1 MIAFG
6 LRTRSWR
13 RAGAAFLIVAITIA
27 LCEAVA
33 RLALGMVQP
42 PSALAMFEDNPAA
55 AVRGF
60 AVKPNLNFRW
70 RSGEF
75 DVTVR
80 TNSQGYREDFEFR
93 LADVE
98 IAFMGD
104 SFALGH
110 GVEAEQRYTALF
122 AGMMK
127 DRVDPRRVVSLS
139 RNNGFQP
146 EHYEYFLKKH
156 PGLRPGTVIVGL
168 YLGNDLEPDVRETRF
183 DRQSLTLELPYRSVE
198 DGAIV
203 STAPYRIPLLRQ
215 LVSVSST
222 ARLAAILVNRS
233 GWREYLFE
241 ADAIVP
247 NALNSPALEWGEL
260 NAFAA
265 RSFAS
270 LVNIRDMARQWG
282 GRVVV
287 LLIPQNF
294 HAGAVKSPHLDR
306 ALWPKIPEIVARG
319 GLRAAVVERCKALAL
334 DCLDAG
340 SAMSPDDFFAADAH
354 WNASGHA
361 KAAKL
366 LYEYLSDR
374 RALR

>member
-1 MIAFG
+1 MIASG
-6 LRTRSWR
+6 LRTGPWR
-13 RAGAAFLIVAITIA
+13 RAGAALVIAAITIA
-27 LCEAVA
+27 LCEVVA

-42 PSALAMFEDNPAA
+42 ASALAIFEDNPAA
-55 AVRGF
+55 CVRGF
-60 AVKPNLNFRW
+60 AVKPNLRLRW
-70 RSGEF
+70 RTDEF

-80 TNSQGYREDFEFR
+80 TNSAGYREDFEFS
-93 LADVE
+93 LSDVE

-122 AGMMK
+122 AGKMK
-127 DRVDPRRVVSLS
+127 ARIDPKRVVSLS
-139 RNNGFQP
+139 RKNGFQP

-156 PGLRPGTVIVGL
+156 PELRPRHIVIGL
-168 YLGNDLEPDVRETRF
+168 YLGNDLEPDVKETRF

-198 DGAIV
+198 GGAIV
-203 STAPYRIPLLRQ
+203 STAPYRLPLFRQ
-215 LVSVSST
+215 LVSISGTV
-222 ARLAAILVNRS
+222 RLAAILVNRS
-233 GWREYLFE
+233 RWREYLFE
-241 ADAIVP
+241 ADAVVP
-247 NALNSPALEWGEL
+247 NALNSPALEWGAL
-260 NAFAA
+260 NAYSA

-294 HAGAVKSPHLDR
+294 HAGPVKSPHLDP

-319 GLRAAVVERCKALAL
+319 GLRAAVAERCKVLAL

-361 KAAKL
+361 KAAAL
-366 LYEYLSDR
+366 LYGYFSAR
-374 RALR
+374 RAIQ

>member
-1 MIAFG
+1 MIASG
-6 LRTRSWR
+6 RSGFWR
-13 RAGAAFLIVAITIA
+13 RAGAGLAIVAITIA
-27 LCEAVA
+27 LCEVVA

-42 PSALAMFEDNPAA
+42 PSALAIFEDNPAA
-55 AVRGF
+55 GVRGLAVR
-60 AVKPNLNFRW
+60 PNLNLRW
-70 RSGEF
+70 RTDEF

-80 TNSQGYREDFEFR
+80 TNSQGYREDFEFS

-122 AGMMK
+122 AGMMT
-127 DRVDPRRVVSLS
+127 DRVDPKRVVSLS

-146 EHYEYFLKKH
+146 EHYEYFLRKH
-156 PGLRPGTVIVGL
+156 PELRPRAVVVGL

-198 DGAIV
+198 GGAIV
-203 STAPYRIPLLRQ
+203 GTAAYRIPLFRQ

-260 NAFAA
+260 NTFSA

-270 LVNIRDMARQWG
+270 LVNIRDLARQWG

-294 HAGAVKSPHLDR
+294 HAGSVKSPHLDP
-306 ALWPKIPEIVARG
+306 ALWPKIPEIVAKG
-319 GLRAAVVERCKALAL
+319 GLRAAVAERCKVLAL

-340 SAMSPDDFFAADAH
+340 SAMTPDDFFAADAH

-366 LYEYLSDR
+366 LYGHFSDR
-374 RALR
+374 RALQ

>member
-1 MIAFG
+1 MIASG
-6 LRTRSWR
+6 LRTGLWR
-13 RAGAAFLIVAITIA
+13 RAGGALVIAVITIA
-27 LCEAVA
+27 LCEIVA

-42 PSALAMFEDNPAA
+42 PSALAIFEDHPAA
-55 AVRGF
+55 GVRGF
-60 AVKPNLNFRW
+60 AVKPNLNLRW
-70 RSGEF
+70 RTDEF
-75 DVTVR
+75 DVAVR
-80 TNSQGYREDFEFR
+80 TNSKGYREDFEFS

-122 AGMMK
+122 GGMMK
-127 DRVDPRRVVSLS
+127 GRIDPKRIVSLS

-156 PGLRPGTVIVGL
+156 PELRPKHIVIGL
-168 YLGNDLEPDVRETRF
+168 YLGNDLEPDVKETRF
-183 DRQSLTLELPYRSVE
+183 DRQSLTLDLPYRTVE

-203 STAPYRIPLLRQ
+203 GAASYRLPLFRQ
-215 LVSVSST
+215 LVSISGT

-233 GWREYLFE
+233 RWRDHLFE
-241 ADAIVP
+241 AGTVVP
-247 NALNSPALEWGEL
+247 NALNSPALEWGDF
-260 NAFAA
+260 NAFSA

-270 LVNIRDMARQWG
+270 LVNIRDMAQQWG
-282 GRVVV
+282 GRLVV

-294 HAGAVKSPHLDR
+294 YAGAVKSPHLDP
-306 ALWPKIPEIVARG
+306 ALWPKIPEIVAKG
-319 GLRAAVVERCKALAL
+319 GLRAAVAERCKALAL

-340 SAMSPDDFFAADAH
+340 RVMAPEDFFAADAH

-366 LYEYLSDR
+366 LHAYFSER
-374 RALR
+374 RALQ

>member
-1 MIAFG
+1 
-6 LRTRSWR
+6 
-13 RAGAAFLIVAITIA
+13 
-27 LCEAVA
+27 
-33 RLALGMVQP
+33 MVQP
-42 PSALAMFEDNPAA
+42 PSALAIFEDNPAA
-55 AVRGF
+55 GVRGLAVR
-60 AVKPNLNFRW
+60 PNLNLRW
-70 RSGEF
+70 RTDEF
-75 DVTVR
+75 DVSVR
-80 TNSQGYREDFEFR
+80 TNSQGYREDFEFD
-93 LADVE
+93 LANVE

-127 DRVDPRRVVSLS
+127 DRVDRRRVVSLS

-146 EHYEYFLKKH
+146 EHYEYFLRKH
-156 PGLRPGTVIVGL
+156 PELRPRAVVVGL

-198 DGAIV
+198 GGAIV
-203 STAPYRIPLLRQ
+203 GTAAYRIPLFRQ

-260 NAFAA
+260 NTFSA

-270 LVNIRDMARQWG
+270 LVNIRDLARQWG

-294 HAGAVKSPHLDR
+294 HAGSVKSPHLDP
-306 ALWPKIPEIVARG
+306 ALWPKIPEIVAKG
-319 GLRAAVVERCKALAL
+319 GLRAAVAERCKVLAL

-340 SAMSPDDFFAADAH
+340 SAMTPDDFFAADAH

-366 LYEYLSDR
+366 LYGHFSDR
-374 RALR
+374 RALQ

>member
-1 MIAFG
+1 MIASG
-6 LRTRSWR
+6 LRTGFGR
-13 RAGAAFLIVAITIA
+13 RAGAALLIVAITIA
-27 LCEAVA
+27 LCEIVA

-42 PSALAMFEDNPAA
+42 PSALAIFEDNPAA
-55 AVRGF
+55 GVRGF
-60 AVKPNLNFRW
+60 AVKPRLDVRW
-70 RSGEF
+70 RTAEF

-80 TNSQGYREDFEFR
+80 TNSEGYREDFEFS
-93 LADVE
+93 LPDVE

-110 GVEAEQRYTALF
+110 GVEAEQRYTALL

-146 EHYEYFLKKH
+146 EHYEYFLRKH
-156 PGLRPGTVIVGL
+156 PELRPRTIVIGL

-198 DGAIV
+198 GGAIV

-215 LVSVSST
+215 LVSVSGS
-222 ARLAAILVNRS
+222 ARLIAILVNSSR
-233 GWREYLFE
+233 WRKYLYE
-241 ADAIVP
+241 ADAVVP

-260 NAFAA
+260 NAFSA

-270 LVNIRDMARQWG
+270 LVNIADLARQWG
-282 GRVVV
+282 GRVLL

-294 HAGAVKSPHLDR
+294 YAGPVKSPHLDP
-306 ALWPKIPEIVARG
+306 ALWPKIPEIVAKG
-319 GLRAAVVERCKALAL
+319 GLRRAVVERCKALAL

-340 SAMSPDDFFAADAH
+340 SVMSPDDFFAADAH
-354 WNASGHA
+354 WNASGHV
-361 KAAKL
+361 KAAQL
-366 LYEYLSDR
+366 LYGHFAER
-374 RALR
+374 RALQ